1 MNLLLTGAFNYS
13 EAQLN
18 KLKELGCSLT
28 FIQDER
34 IQLDIDCS
42 EFDAV
47 VCNGLFLYTPVERF
61 KRLKYIQS
69 TSVGLDRL
77 PLEYIKENNITLKTA
92 RGVYSIPMAEW
103 CISRILDVYKQSE
116 FFFENQ
122 KNKKWEKHRG
132 LVELYGKKATIVG
145 AGDIGTQTAKRLNAF
160 GVEVI
165 AVDIVKPS
173 ADCYS
178 QYFDISN
185 IKEAL
190 NISDIVIIT
199 LPLTDTTRNM
209 FNAELIAE
217 IKTGGILVNM
227 ARGGIVNETALA
239 NALETDKLGA
249 AILDVFENEPLNTD
263 SILWNTKNLLI
274 TPHNAF
280 VSDKNNERL
289 FDIIL
294 NNLTLYIEQLTKT
307 SFV

>member
-13 EAQLN
+13 ENQLN
-18 KLKELGCSLT
+18 KLKELGCSPT
-28 FIQDER
+28 FVQDER
-34 IQLDIDCS
+34 IELDIDCS

-47 VCNGLFLYTPVERF
+47 VCNGLFLYTPVEKF
-61 KRLKYIQS
+61 KNLKYIQS

-77 PLEYIKENNITLKTA
+77 PLDYIKENNITLKTA

-122 KNKKWEKHRG
+122 KNRKWEKHRG
-132 LVELYGKKATIVG
+132 LVELYGKTATIVG
-145 AGDIGTQTAKRLNAF
+145 AGDIGTHTAQRLNAF

-178 QYFDISN
+178 QYFNIAD

-209 FNAELIAE
+209 FNADLIAE
-217 IKTGGILVNM
+217 IKRGGILVNM

-239 NALETDKLGA
+239 DALETERLGA

-263 SILWNTKNLLI
+263 SRLWNTKNLLI
-274 TPHNAF
+274 TPHNSF

-289 FDIIL
+289 FDIIF
-294 NNLTLYIEQLTKT
+294 NNLALYINQSDKKND
-307 SFV
+307 